1 MISKRQ
7 KPVVPW
13 LLIVLFVILSASSII
28 LGFLYYK
35 SQKNRLLR
43 DKTLELSAI
52 ADLKVRQIAQWRNE
66 RADDARMIGENVP
79 FVRLFYDYMSG
90 TGIKVNKAEIDRKS
104 GV

>member
-13 LLIVLFVILSASSII
+13 LLMVLFLILSASSII
-28 LGFLYYK
+28 LGILYYK
-35 SQKNRLLR
+35 SQKNRILR

-66 RADDARMIGENVP
+66 RANDARMIGESTPYVE
-79 FVRLFYDYMSG
+79 LFYYYLYG
-90 TGIKVNKAEIDRKS
+90 KRTEINKS
-104 GV
+104 